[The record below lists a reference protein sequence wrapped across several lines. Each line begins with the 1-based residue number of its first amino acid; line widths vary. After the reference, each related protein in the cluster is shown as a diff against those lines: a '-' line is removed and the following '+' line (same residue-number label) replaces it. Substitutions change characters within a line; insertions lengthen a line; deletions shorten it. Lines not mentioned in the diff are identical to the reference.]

1 VRGTI
6 NERRWKSL
14 STGSL
19 TRRTV
24 NLIQGVTMVKP
35 KSSRYGT
42 FRLYATPK
50 FQDRN
55 EARNDFVLVQAK
67 NSTALVKFFRSFKTK
82 FLFQDSSRL
91 EMILNCLEPCLE
103 RSIKL

>member
-67 NSTALVKFFRSFKTK
+67 NSTGQEVIRVAQLLILLKMYTTSSGKIK
-82 FLFQDSSRL
+82 FLLWFV
-91 EMILNCLEPCLE
+91 I
-103 RSIKL
+103 